1 MSNIFATYS
10 DGVYTL
16 TMAGFTLLVVALVVL
31 LILVGFVSNLN
42 ADKKF
47 STRQITFSA
56 IAIAIATVTSNIK
69 LFHMPMGG
77 SVTLLSMLFVCLIGY
92 WYGLRVGIVAGLA
105 YGLLQMMIDPYI
117 ISLPQLMCDYLFAF
131 GTLGL
136 AGIGR
141 NKKHGLTIGYL
152 VGVFGRFF
160 FSFLSGVVFFASYAP
175 ETMSPAAYSAAYN
188 GFVVGAEALLTVV
201 VINIPSVKTA
211 LEAVR
216 NMANGENA

>member
-10 DGVYTL
+10 DGEYML

-92 WYGLRVGIVAGLA
+92 WYGMRVGIVAALA
-105 YGLLQMMIDPYI
+105 YGLLQMMMGPYI
-117 ISLPQLMCDYLFAF
+117 ISFPQLMCDYLLAF
-131 GTLGL
+131 GALGL

-152 VGVFGRFF
+152 IGVFGRFV
-160 FSFLSGVVFFASYAP
+160 FSFLSGVIFFASYAP

-188 GFVVGAEALLTVV
+188 GFVFGAEALITVV
-201 VINIPSVKTA
+201 VINIPPVKAA
-211 LEAVR
+211 LEKVR
-216 NMANGENA
+216 SMANGESV